1 MIKIYRSVI
10 FYFFVLFSFS
20 IISHTNVFAYD
31 AEDLARF
38 KQTKHC
44 PRCDLSNAD
53 LRGRNLR
60 RSDLREANLSG
71 ADFRN
76 AHLLYSNFKNAN
88 LQGTKFI
95 KADLERANLRG
106 TNCSRANFAKARLVS
121 TKFRYAILRD
131 TDFSNAV
138 HSSNLNFDELVGIDI
153 RGMKGNI
160 KFLTELIR
168 AEKIWSRG
176 LTKNRKKLARSGNA
190 GVLIDRSFNSGAKV
204 ISVTPNGPAFNAGIK
219 SGDVIFRV
227 NSSIIKNH
235 YHLKKYVGYLRPGTK
250 ATFHIIRN
258 GIEIRVG
265 VTLKSGIFVYIHPLS
280 SVKVSLF
287 QHYLHR
293 KKTSEA
299 LVYLRSVMNLYPSKG
314 LKTLTAMALEGYPS
328 AQYELGKSY
337 MTDWDLKILGRKRK
351 KNISKT
357 AYWFKKSAK
366 SKYKPAIVALSKI
379 DAQGK
384 KEKSFGSKKK
394 EEDANAEARSEKRTR
409 LIAELQGKLKLRKAE
424 KDKKELEKKRKLL
437 ERDKRVLKKEL
448 EKYKQELKKL
458 GKSENK
464 KRNELVQKFDE
475 LKKKKRELKR
485 FERRLNQE
493 KLKRL
498 LEKLKREKAEKDK
511 KEADKQKEFAEKRLR
526 LEEKKKKEAEK
537 KVREEKSQRFLADK
551 KRIEAEKKKK
561 EAEKQRN
568 KAEEEATQEKLKRL
582 LEEKKKEFAE
592 KRLRLEEKKKKE
604 AEKKVREEKSQRF
617 LADKKRIE
625 AEKKKKEAEK
635 QRNNAEKKRLEAERL
650 KELMAIEA
658 LKLRLKEK
666 KRKDR
671 YKRFSGNALSFR
683 KEHTIGNKIKFRMIK
698 VDRFSSI
705 RSPKSFWEREKVN
718 SPPGSV
724 FVGVRFVYTNS
735 TKRAFNFYRPLVA
748 TLLDT
753 SGAVYDENKKATIR
767 YRINKNYE
775 QKSPW
780 SVKPGEKHKT
790 GFVFSVPRSILK
802 EHDFLIEINFPVL
815 DNPVKAKL
823 E

>member
-71 ADFRN
+71 ADFSNSYLR
-76 AHLLYSNFKNAN
+76 YSNFRNAN

-95 KADLERANLRG
+95 KANLIGANLRG
-106 TNCSRANFAKARLVS
+106 TNCTGANFAKARLPR

-131 TDFSNAV
+131 TDFSNAD

-176 LTKNRKKLARSGNA
+176 LTKNRKKLARSGHA
-190 GVLIDRSFNSGAKV
+190 GLLIDRSFNSGAKV

-227 NSSIIKNH
+227 NSSIIKNI

-250 ATFHIIRN
+250 ATFHIIRT

-265 VTLKSGIFVYIHPLS
+265 VTLKSRIFGYIQPLS

-366 SKYKPAIVALSKI
+366 SKYKPAIAALSEI
-379 DAQGK
+379 VAQGK

-394 EEDANAEARSEKRTR
+394 EEEANAEARSEKRKR
-409 LIAELQGKLKLRKAE
+409 LIAQLQGKLKLRKAE

-448 EKYKQELKKL
+448 DKYKQELKKL

-464 KRNELVQKFDE
+464 KRYELLQKFDE

-485 FERRLNQE
+485 FERRLTQE
-493 KLKRL
+493 KLNRL
-498 LEKLKREKAEKDK
+498 LEKLKREKAEKGK
-511 KEADKQKEFAEKRLR
+511 KEADKQKELAEKQRKEAEEKATQEKLQRLLEEKKKELAEKKFR
-526 LEEKKKKEAEK
+526 LEEKKKKEAE
-537 KVREEKSQRFLADK
+537 EKAIQEKRQRLLADK
-551 KRIEAEKKKK
+551 KRIE
-561 EAEKQRN
+561 
-568 KAEEEATQEKLKRL
+568 
-582 LEEKKKEFAE
+582 
-592 KRLRLEEKKKKE
+592 
-604 AEKKVREEKSQRF
+604 
-617 LADKKRIE
+617 
-625 AEKKKKEAEK
+625 
-635 QRNNAEKKRLEAERL
+635 AEKKRLEAERL

-671 YKRFSGNALSFR
+671 YKRFSGNALSF
-683 KEHTIGNKIKFRMIK
+683 KKVHTIGNKIHFRMIK

-718 SPPGSV
+718 PPPGEV

-735 TKRAFNFYRPLVA
+735 TKRAFNFYRPLVV

-767 YRINKNYE
+767 YRINNNYE

-780 SVKPGEKHKT
+780 SVRPGEKHKT
-790 GFVFSVPRSILK
+790 GFVYSVPKSILK